1 MKFATRLLTF
11 DPAPGDRFTPANTPI
26 YQTATFRQDDATAFG
41 EYDYSRSGNP
51 TRAVV
56 EKQIAALESGTRG
69 FCFSTGLAAI
79 TAVTRLLSPGEEILA
94 CDDLYGG
101 TYRLF
106 SRILAK
112 RGINVRYV
120 DFTNLDAVAAAITS
134 NTTAGLPGEPDQS
147 RCCRSSTLPQ
157 SSDIAHRAGALV
169 CVDNSTMSPY
179 LQRPLELGADIVLH
193 SATKFLCGH
202 SDVMAGA
209 VVVADE
215 ELGAGALPHPER
227 RRRRIV
233 AFRQLS
239 SAARYEDAV
248 AAAGSPAVKRQGD
261 RRVAGCA
268 SGGRSRVLSRTRRCG
283 ASCAIHRAQASGD
296 GAVLSFVTGDP
307 EFSRAVVEATKL
319 FAITVSFGGVNS
331 TISLPNYMSHASIP
345 AHLRQQKSIPAD
357 LVRISVGAEDVDDL
371 IDDLSQ
377 AFEIAARQSTALASG
392 GRRLGKEKEPLWG
405 SPLCCRC
412 GGLQL
417 RRCGRAALRR
427 SRCSRTHVAAGRR
440 RRCRR
445 VRRRRRR
452 IRRRGRRMLE
462 WRLGVVVGDSGVTS
476 G

>member
-51 TRAVV
+51 TRSVV

-79 TAVTRLLSPGEEILA
+79 TAVTRLVCPGEEILA

-120 DFTNLDAVAAAITS
+120 DFTDLDAVAAAITS
-134 NTTAGLPGEPDQS
+134 NTRLVYLESPTNPLLQIIDIAAVS
-147 RCCRSSTLPQ
+147 A
-157 SSDIAHRAGALV
+157 IAHRSGALI

-215 ELGAGALPHPER
+215 DLGQELYLIQNGEGAGLSPFDSYLLLRGTKTLALR
-227 RRRRIV
+227 LD
-233 AFRQLS
+233 RQQSNAKAIAELL
-239 SAARYEDAV
+239 DAH
-248 AAAGSPAVKRQGD
+248 PAVD
-261 RRVAGCA
+261 RVYYPGLIRGTPVGH
-268 SGGRSRVLSRTRRCG
+268 SSRPGLGRWRG
-283 ASCAIHRAQASGD
+283 A
-296 GAVLSFVTGDP
+296 
-307 EFSRAVVEATKL
+307 
-319 FAITVSFGGVNS
+319 
-331 TISLPNYMSHASIP
+331 
-345 AHLRQQKSIPAD
+345 
-357 LVRISVGAEDVDDL
+357 
-371 IDDLSQ
+371 
-377 AFEIAARQSTALASG
+377 
-392 GRRLGKEKEPLWG
+392 
-405 SPLCCRC
+405 
-412 GGLQL
+412 
-417 RRCGRAALRR
+417 
-427 SRCSRTHVAAGRR
+427 
-440 RRCRR
+440 
-445 VRRRRRR
+445 
-452 IRRRGRRMLE
+452 
-462 WRLGVVVGDSGVTS
+462 
-476 G
+476 

>member
-120 DFTNLDAVAAAITS
+120 DFTNLDAVAAAIT
-134 NTTAGLPGEPDQS
+134 T
-147 RCCRSSTLPQ
+147 STRLVYLESPTNPLLQ
-157 SSDIAHRAGALV
+157 IIDIAAVSDIAHRSGALV

-215 ELGAGALPHPER
+215 DLAQELYLIQNGEGAGLSPFDSYLLLRGTKTLSLRLDRQQSNAEAIAELLDAHPAVDR
-227 RRRRIV
+227 V
-233 AFRQLS
+233 YYPGLANDRQL
-239 SAARYEDAV
+239 
-248 AAAGSPAVKRQGD
+248 
-261 RRVAGCA
+261 
-268 SGGRSRVLSRTRRCG
+268 
-283 ASCAIHRAQASGD
+283 AIHRAQASGD
-296 GAVLSFVTGDP
+296 GAVLSFATGDP
-307 EFSRAVVEATKL
+307 EFSRTVVEATKL

-377 AFEIAARQSTALASG
+377 AFEIAARQSTAL
-392 GRRLGKEKEPLWG
+392 
-405 SPLCCRC
+405 
-412 GGLQL
+412 
-417 RRCGRAALRR
+417 RAI
-427 SRCSRTHVAAGRR
+427 AA
-440 RRCRR
+440 
-445 VRRRRRR
+445 
-452 IRRRGRRMLE
+452 
-462 WRLGVVVGDSGVTS
+462 D
-476 G
+476 

>member
-56 EKQIAALESGTRG
+56 EKQIAALESGTHG

-120 DFTNLDAVAAAITS
+120 DFANLDAVARVVSS
-134 NTTAGLPGEPDQS
+134 NTKLVYLETPTNPLLQII
-147 RCCRSSTLPQ
+147 
-157 SSDIAHRAGALV
+157 DIAAVSEIAHSVGALL

-215 ELGAGALPHPER
+215 ELGKELYLIQNGEGAGLSPFDSFLLLRGTKTLSLRLDRQQASAKAIAGLLDAHPAVER
-227 RRRRIV
+227 V
-233 AFRQLS
+233 YYPGLADARQL
-239 SAARYEDAV
+239 
-248 AAAGSPAVKRQGD
+248 
-261 RRVAGCA
+261 
-268 SGGRSRVLSRTRRCG
+268 
-283 ASCAIHRAQASGD
+283 AIHRAQASGD

-307 EFSRAVVEATKL
+307 EFSRTFVEATKL

-345 AHLRQQKSIPAD
+345 ANVRQQKSIPAD
-357 LVRISVGAEDVDDL
+357 LVRISVGAEDVQDL

-377 AFEIAARQSTALASG
+377 AIELAS
-392 GRRLGKEKEPLWG
+392 RHPN
-405 SPLCCRC
+405 S
-412 GGLQL
+412 L
-417 RRCGRAALRR
+417 RSA
-427 SRCSRTHVAAGRR
+427 VAA
-440 RRCRR
+440 
-445 VRRRRRR
+445 
-452 IRRRGRRMLE
+452 
-462 WRLGVVVGDSGVTS
+462 D
-476 G
+476 

>member
-41 EYDYSRSGNP
+41 DYDYSRSGNP

-120 DFTNLDAVAAAITS
+120 DFTNLDAVTAAITS
-134 NTTAGLPGEPDQS
+134 NTRLVYLESPTNPLLQIIDIAAV
-147 RCCRSSTLPQ
+147 
-157 SSDIAHRAGALV
+157 SDIAHRSGALV

-179 LQRPLELGADIVLH
+179 LQRPLELGANIVLH

-215 ELGAGALPHPER
+215 DLAQELYLIQNGEGAGLSPFDSYLLLRGTKTLSLRLDRQQSNAEAIAELLDAHPAVDR
-227 RRRRIV
+227 V
-233 AFRQLS
+233 YYPGLANQRQL
-239 SAARYEDAV
+239 
-248 AAAGSPAVKRQGD
+248 
-261 RRVAGCA
+261 
-268 SGGRSRVLSRTRRCG
+268 
-283 ASCAIHRAQASGD
+283 AIHRAQASGD
-296 GAVLSFVTGDP
+296 GAVLSFVTGDA
-307 EFSRAVVEATKL
+307 EFSRTVVEATKL

-377 AFEIAARQSTALASG
+377 AFEIAARQS
-392 GRRLGKEKEPLWG
+392 
-405 SPLCCRC
+405 
-412 GGLQL
+412 
-417 RRCGRAALRR
+417 AALRAI
-427 SRCSRTHVAAGRR
+427 AA
-440 RRCRR
+440 
-445 VRRRRRR
+445 
-452 IRRRGRRMLE
+452 
-462 WRLGVVVGDSGVTS
+462 D
-476 G
+476 

>member
-1 MKFATRLLTF
+1 VKFATRLLTF

-120 DFTNLDAVAAAITS
+120 DFTNLDAVAAAIT
-134 NTTAGLPGEPDQS
+134 T
-147 RCCRSSTLPQ
+147 STRLVYLESPTNPLLQ
-157 SSDIAHRAGALV
+157 IIDIAAVSDIAHRSGALV

-215 ELGAGALPHPER
+215 DLAQELYLIQNGEGAGLSPFDSYLLLRGTKTLSLRLDRQQSNAEAIAELLDAHPAVDR
-227 RRRRIV
+227 V
-233 AFRQLS
+233 YYPGLANDRQL
-239 SAARYEDAV
+239 
-248 AAAGSPAVKRQGD
+248 
-261 RRVAGCA
+261 
-268 SGGRSRVLSRTRRCG
+268 
-283 ASCAIHRAQASGD
+283 AIHRAQASGD
-296 GAVLSFVTGDP
+296 GAVLSFATGDP
-307 EFSRAVVEATKL
+307 EFSRTVVEATKL

-377 AFEIAARQSTALASG
+377 AFEIAARQSTAL
-392 GRRLGKEKEPLWG
+392 
-405 SPLCCRC
+405 
-412 GGLQL
+412 
-417 RRCGRAALRR
+417 RAI
-427 SRCSRTHVAAGRR
+427 AA
-440 RRCRR
+440 
-445 VRRRRRR
+445 
-452 IRRRGRRMLE
+452 
-462 WRLGVVVGDSGVTS
+462 D
-476 G
+476 